1 MESHLPW
8 LQGGDDHLRHRLRAA
23 FCMCG
28 YCAPGVLIP
37 RALLQKALKLEAAG
51 GNRLLG
57 SILGALCREGLL
69 VRRRGGVA
77 ICPPQDNFAR
87 QIDLTGARSQLP
99 VLADVLARVSFE
111 GLHAANWVLLEQCAP
126 HLRVAASYAER
137 AGLGQASILWTNL
150 GAFLRSQKR
159 YMEALGCFQRAL
171 TFDQNIYGDVHAS
184 VATDNN
190 NLGLVLQDLG
200 RLQEARLAF
209 ERALEINL
217 TLFGEEHPKIANRY
231 NNLGCLMLRSGDY
244 QAAEAYFERA
254 LQVAEKA
261 LGKQH
266 PRVATIL
273 NNLAVALAEIGNA
286 EAARQACQCALVIF
300 GMTLPRDHP
309 ALLTVRRNLGM
320 EYGGESSV
328 YKAEDDK

>member
-8 LQGGDDHLRHRLRAA
+8 LRGGDDHLRHRLRAA
-23 FCMCG
+23 FCLCG

-37 RALLQKALKLEAAG
+37 RALLQKALKLEMAG

-69 VRRRGGVA
+69 IRKRGGVA
-77 ICPPQDNFAR
+77 ICPPQDSFAR
-87 QIDLTGARSQLP
+87 QIDKAGARSQLP

-111 GLHAANWVLLEQCAP
+111 GLHAANWVLLEQLAP
-126 HLRVAASYAER
+126 HLRVAASYAEN
-137 AGLGQASILWTNL
+137 AGLGQASVVWTNL

-159 YMEALGCFQRAL
+159 YTGALDCFQRAL
-171 TFDQNIYGDVHAS
+171 AFDRNIYGDVHAS

-190 NLGLVLQDLG
+190 NLGLVFQDLG
-200 RLQEARLAF
+200 QLQEARLAF

-231 NNLGCLMLRSGDY
+231 NNLGCLMLKSGNFE
-244 QAAEAYFERA
+244 AAEAYFDRA
-254 LQVAEKA
+254 LQIAEKA

-273 NNLAVALAEIGNA
+273 NNLAVALAEMGDT
-286 EAARQACQCALVIF
+286 EGARQACQRALVIF
-300 GMTLPRDHP
+300 EMSLPPDHP
-309 ALLTVRRNLGM
+309 DLLTVRRNLGV
-320 EYGGESSV
+320 E
-328 YKAEDDK
+328 